1 MQATYPPGSTFK
13 LVDMAAALASGKFT
27 EDSPV
32 TAAPR
37 ITLQGTR
44 TTLENYNGNACGT
57 GTTVSLREA
66 LQRSCNTAFADLDAQ
81 LGVQAIRAQAERVRD
96 RQADLE
102 IPLAVA
108 PSTIGSIPD
117 VAALAAVGHRAARR
131 RAHPAAERDDRRHD
145 RQRRAGDG
153 AVPGQGDP
161 GPGPAAVSRPP
172 SPTGSAA
179 PSPPT
184 SPSGSTR

>member
-27 EDSPV
+27 EDSQV

-57 GTTVSLREA
+57 SPTVSLREA

-81 LGVQAIRAQAERVRD
+81 LGVQAIRAQSDAFGIG
-96 RQADLE
+96 QADLE
-102 IPLAVA
+102 IPLRGRPVDDRVDPRRRGA
-108 PSTIGSIPD
+108 P
-117 VAALAAVGHRAARR
+117 AVGHRAARR
-131 RAHPAAERDDRRHD
+131 RAHPVAERHDRRRD
-145 RQRRAGDG
+145 RQRRAG
-153 AVPGQGDP
+153 
-161 GPGPAAVSRPP
+161 RWRR
-172 SPTGSAA
+172 T
-179 PSPPT
+179 
-184 SPSGSTR
+184 